1 MKNLWAPW
9 RMQYILGKKP
19 AHCIFCAM
27 PGEDRDRDNLILYRG
42 ENTYVIMNRFPYNNG
57 HLMALPYVHV
67 SSLEGLE
74 PELMKEMMELTQ
86 YSVDCVTKAFSPDGF
101 NIGINL
107 GKMAGAGIEEHLHI
121 HIVPRWAG
129 DVSFMTVLDEIRV
142 IPEHVLDSYNRLH
155 PVFNKNA

>member
-19 AHCIFCAM
+19 TQCIFCTM
-27 PGEDRDRDNLILYRG
+27 PGEGRDRDNLILYRS

-57 HLMALPYVHV
+57 HLMVVPYVHV
-67 SSLEGLE
+67 PDLEGLE
-74 PELMKEMMELTQ
+74 PGLMGEMMELTR
-86 YSVDCVTKAFSPDGF
+86 YSVECVTRAFSPDGF

-107 GKMAGAGIEEHLHI
+107 GSVAGAGIEEHLHI

-129 DVSFMTVLDEIRV
+129 DVSFMTVFDEIRV
-142 IPEHVLDSYNRLH
+142 IPEHVLDTYDKLH
-155 PVFNKNA
+155 PVFNRDA